1 MAETQFLEILPTGWT
16 NVSAVAGPNARVTNI
31 GEHMLIWRKSVSE
44 PPADNNDGHRVR
56 DDNPFD
62 YVVKG
67 DESIWMRTV
76 NYKTFIAYT
85 PDLAVGVFRGSL
97 DVHDADP
104 HRNVYNQYLHF
115 DTATTTNPATAISA
129 GANVIDFVSVAGFA
143 VGNSIKIENG
153 NVEPT
158 FSQIVD
164 ITGNL
169 VTLDIPTVWDHP
181 TTATITLIV
190 INLADATITAGASP
204 TTPAIATS
212 HIPIDQV
219 VHVTN
224 MSIVMTDD
232 AAMDFTKFGGIPALT
247 NGCVLRAQTDG
258 LIANF
263 TNWKTNGDLDSDAF
277 PVRYQTKSGGG
288 GYGLSAIYNIKES
301 VEAIV
306 YLNGAIGDRFEYLVQ
321 DPLGA
326 LSSLSIKL
334 QGHYEGI

>member
-1 MAETQFLEILPTGWT
+1 
-16 NVSAVAGPNARVTNI
+16 
-31 GEHMLIWRKSVSE
+31 MLIWRKATSQ
-44 PPADNNDGHRVR
+44 PPADNNDGHRIR

-67 DESIWMRTV
+67 AESIWMRTV
-76 NYKTFIAYT
+76 YYKTLIAYT
-85 PDLAVGVFRGSL
+85 PDLAVGVFRGAL

-129 GANVIDFVSVAGFA
+129 GDNVIDFASVVGFS
-143 VGNSIKIENG
+143 VGSSIKIENG

-158 FSQIVD
+158 FSRIVS
-164 ITGNL
+164 IVGNL
-169 VTLDIPTVWDHP
+169 VTIDTPTVWDHP

-190 INLADATITAGASP
+190 INLADATLTAGASP
-204 TTPAIATS
+204 TAPAIFTS
-212 HIPIDQV
+212 HIPSDQV

-224 MSIVMTDD
+224 MSIVITD
-232 AAMDFTKFGGIPALT
+232 ATAMDFTTFGGIPALT

-277 PVRYQTKSGGG
+277 PVRYQAKTGGG
-288 GYGLSAIYNIKES
+288 GFGLSAIYNIKES
-301 VEAIV
+301 VEAVV
-306 YLNGAIGDRFEYLVQ
+306 YLNGALGDKFEFLVQ
-321 DPLGA
+321 DPLGG
-326 LSSLSIKL
+326 LVSLTIKL
-334 QGHYEGI
+334 QGHYEGL